1 METPECDVYP
11 FVAGEDHDLT
21 FAASGTKG
29 FVVPTPEVKG
39 HLETESVLLQLLCSL
54 CLQLL
59 IASFLSLSLKKTSHF
74 LNPCALKTK
83 VAKGMSKET
92 QG

>member
-1 METPECDVYP
+1 MEMSECDIYP
-11 FVAGEDHDLT
+11 FVAGEDNDL
-21 FAASGTKG
+21 AASGTKG

-39 HLETESVLLQLLCSL
+39 HLETESVLLQPLCSL

-59 IASFLSLSLKKTSHF
+59 IASFLSLSLDKTSHF
-74 LNPCALKTK
+74 LNPCALKTL